1 MARWLYSSRGEPIAF
16 VHGEHV
22 FSSTG
27 RHVGQID
34 GNEVW
39 NGRYLGEIVRGDLF
53 LRRRGTG
60 KESVVRGR
68 GGTPGS
74 PGVPGRPG
82 NRGSS
87 GLPGNFEDVELQD

>member
-16 VHGEHV
+16 VHGEAV

-27 RHVGQID
+27 HFLGRFD

-39 NGRYLGEIVRGDLF
+39 HGKYVGEVIDDDRF
-53 LRRRGTG
+53 LRRRG
-60 KESVVRGR
+60 KDNVNRGR

-82 NRGSS
+82 NKGDH
-87 GLPGNFEDVELQD
+87 GLPGNYEDVEL